1 MGVVAGF
8 MVPHPPMIVPQVG
21 RGSEKQVEST
31 TRAYEKV
38 ADEIA
43 ALAPETIVISSPH
56 TVMYSDYFH
65 IGPGAGAE
73 GSFGSFGA
81 SEVAMQAEYDTE
93 FVQLLSAS
101 AEQAGISAGTLG
113 GRTRELDHGVMVPL
127 YFILQKCSGF
137 RLVRIGLSGLSLE
150 EHYRLG
156 KEIQRVAQ
164 ALDRRVVYVASGD
177 LSHKLQEYGPY
188 GFDPAGPEYDARIM
202 DVMGR
207 GAFDELFDFDETF
220 LDKAAECGH
229 RSFVMMAGAF
239 DRTELEIECLVHED
253 VTGVGYGICTYK
265 VKGASPAVTDETD
278 EEELKKGRA
287 FLDAWNIREKKRLR
301 SLRDEEDG
309 FVRLARMSLE
319 NYIITGT
326 PLTWS
331 AAKDRLIAGESSEEA
346 KEALLH
352 ELTQTQAGAFVS
364 IHKGGRL
371 RGCIGT
377 IGPVCDRLADEIIV
391 NAISAST
398 RDPRFSPITRD
409 ELLSLEINVDV
420 LSEPE
425 DIDSED
431 ELDVKKY
438 GVIVTKGGKRGLL
451 LPNLDGVDTVE
462 EQLSIAKRK
471 AGLSE
476 HEKGCSLQR
485 FEVVR
490 HT

>member
-1 MGVVAGF
+1 MGITAGF

-21 RGSEKQVEST
+21 RGGEKQVPET
-31 TRAYEKV
+31 IAAYEKV

-43 ALAPETIVISSPH
+43 RIRPDTIVISSPH
-56 TVMYSDYFH
+56 TVMYSDYMH
-65 IGPGAGAE
+65 IAPGNGTT
-73 GSFGSFGA
+73 GSFAEFGA
-81 SEVAMQAEYDTE
+81 PEISFEAEYDAD
-93 FVQLLSAS
+93 FVQLLSEC
-101 AEQAGISAGTLG
+101 AEKAGISAGTLG
-113 GRTRELDHGVMVPL
+113 GRKRELDHGVMVPL
-127 YFILQKCSGF
+127 YFILQKYSGF
-137 RLVRIGLSGLSLE
+137 KLVRIGLSGLSLTD
-150 EHYRLG
+150 HYRLG
-156 KEIQRVAQ
+156 MEIARVAE
-164 ALDRRVVYVASGD
+164 AFEKNVVYVASGD

-188 GFDPAGPEYDARIM
+188 GFDPAGPLYDERIM

-207 GAFDELFDFDETF
+207 AAFDELFDFDETL

-239 DRTELEIECLVHED
+239 DRKTVQTERLSHAD
-253 VTGVGYGICTYK
+253 VTGVGYGICTYH
-265 VKGASPAVTDETD
+265 VTGESED
-278 EEELKKGRA
+278 RA
-287 FLDAWNIREKKRLR
+287 MLDIWQAREKKRLLAER
-301 SLRDEEDG
+301 ENEDG

-319 NYIITGT
+319 NYIITGE
-326 PLTWS
+326 PITWGS
-331 AAKDRLIAGESSEEA
+331 AKERLLAGESSEEA
-346 KEALLH
+346 REALTK
-352 ELTQTQAGAFVS
+352 ELTERRAGAFVS
-364 IHKGGRL
+364 IHKEGRL

-377 IGPVCDRLADEIIV
+377 IGPVCDKLADEIIV

-420 LSEPE
+420 LSETEP
-425 DIDSED
+425 IDSED
-431 ELDVKKY
+431 ELDVKRY

-462 EQLSIAKRK
+462 EQLAIAKKK

-476 HEKGCSLQR
+476 HEKGCSLER